1 LDTSGSSLEVVGR
14 KKLSPFGRN
23 NTIPY
28 SKREKEKRRAP
39 MEEQVPGGYN
49 GKILRVNL
57 SKERCTTEK
66 IAPSFCRKYVGG
78 TGFVAHTLLTE
89 LVRGVDPLGPGNKLI
104 FALGPLTGLAL
115 GGCARHG
122 VGAKSPLTGGVAKS
136 EAGEHW
142 GSQLKRAGFDALI
155 LEGKARRPV
164 YLTVQDGEAELRDA
178 SSLWGRKTKETQE
191 AIRTELG
198 DERVRV
204 AMIGPGGENLV
215 KYACIMHGPFDAAG
229 RGGLGAVMGSKNLKA
244 VAVRGSRMPAVH
256 DSEGVRGVAGWL
268 KENLFLVTGFSEYG
282 TGSPMAQF
290 EALGN
295 LPVRN
300 FRDSG
305 FERVNNITAQN
316 LKETI
321 RVGMEACFAC
331 PVRCKKTVEC
341 TRPYRVDRAYGGPE
355 YETLGALG
363 STCGIDDLAAIAKGS
378 ELCNAYSLD
387 TISTGVTIAFAME
400 CFENGLLSLQDTGG
414 IELRFGNGDAMVKM
428 IERIARREGVGE
440 VLAEGSSRAARKI
453 GKGAEAFAMQVKNLE
468 IPMHEPR
475 LNSSLGL
482 GYMVNP
488 HGADHMDSLIDI
500 FFCAL
505 TKRPDVVVPDAVP
518 MGFEPAPFEGIGPRK
533 VALFKV
539 FQSKRIILDSLLCCH
554 FLPYSFSQLAELTSA
569 VTGWET
575 STMELCRMAERILTM
590 CRLFNVREGLSSEHD
605 RLPERFFHPTKEG
618 PLAGRALNPGEMNE
632 ARGYYYYL
640 MGWDERGVPLKQKL
654 DELGIEHL
662 DAKK

>member
-1 LDTSGSSLEVVGR
+1 
-14 KKLSPFGRN
+14 
-23 NTIPY
+23 
-28 SKREKEKRRAP
+28 
-39 MEEQVPGGYN
+39 MEEKLPGGYN
-49 GKILRVNL
+49 GKILRVDL
-57 SKERCTTEK
+57 SKERCTEEK
-66 IAPSFCRKYVGG
+66 IDPGYCRKYLGG
-78 TGFVAHTLLTE
+78 TGFVAHSLLRE
-89 LVRGVDPLGPGNKLI
+89 LRPGVDPLGPENKLV

-122 VGAKSPLTGGVAKS
+122 VGAKSPLTRGIAKS

-142 GSQLKRAGFDALI
+142 GSQLKRAGFDALV

-164 YLTVQDGEAELRDA
+164 YLAVRNGQAELRDA
-178 SSLWGRKTKETQE
+178 SSLWGLNTKETE
-191 AIRTELG
+191 AAIRSALG
-198 DERVRV
+198 DARVRV

-215 KYACIMHGPFDAAG
+215 RYACIMHGPFDAAG

-256 DSEGVRGVAGWL
+256 DNDGVKAIARWL

-282 TGSPMAQF
+282 TGSPMPLF
-290 EALGN
+290 ETLGN

-305 FERVNNITAQN
+305 FAGVGNITPQTI
-316 LKETI
+316 KETI

-341 TRPYRVDRAYGGPE
+341 AGSYRVDRAYGGPE
-355 YETLGALG
+355 YETLGSLG
-363 STCGIDDLAAIAKGS
+363 STCGIDDLAAISKGN

-387 TISTGVTIAFAME
+387 TISTGVTVAFAME
-400 CFENGLLSLQDTGG
+400 CFENGLLSLEDTGG
-414 IELRFGNGDAMVKM
+414 IELRFGSAEAMLQV
-428 IERIARREGVGE
+428 IEQIARKEGIGAL
-440 VLAEGSSRAARKI
+440 LAEGSARAAERI
-453 GKGAEAFAMQVKNLE
+453 GKGAEALCMQVKNLE

-475 LNSSLGL
+475 LNSALGL

-500 FFCAL
+500 FFSAFA
-505 TKRPDVVVPDAVP
+505 KQPDVVVPDAVP

-533 VALFKV
+533 VALLKV
-539 FQSKRIILDSLLCCH
+539 FQSKRIILDALLCCH

-575 STMELCRMAERILTM
+575 STMELCRIAERILTL
-590 CRLFNVREGLSSEHD
+590 CRLFNTREGLSAKDD
-605 RLPERFFHPTKEG
+605 RLPERFFNPTRTG
-618 PLAGRALNPGEMNE
+618 PLSERALDPTEMDK
-632 ARGYYYYL
+632 AKRYYYSL
-640 MGWDERGVPLKQKL
+640 MGWDDQGFPAKEKL
-654 DELGIEHL
+654 DELGIDHL
-662 DAKK
+662 VTRPGRRVRTSQAA